1 VYTPVYTTVHRLRLS
16 RITARSG
23 PAPGP
28 RPPAPGPRPPTGSAA
43 TGGHQQEARI
53 AGRGGYA
60 LPVGNG
66 EAEAVGAED
75 GTAVGVGAALGAAG
89 LAEVGV
95 GEAEAAAHPLS
106 PLGTGTGVAGPAAD
120 AVGIAVGL
128 AVATGSGVAQ
138 DGLVGLA
145 EATGSGVPAGAVGR
159 AVGVPAGAEGAAD
172 AEAWWAA
179 FLLAWTAPVPAVAA
193 DAQPASSATPATVPS
208 AQAAVPR
215 VLGVVTFICSSS

>member
-1 VYTPVYTTVHRLRLS
+1 
-16 RITARSG
+16 
-23 PAPGP
+23 
-28 RPPAPGPRPPTGSAA
+28 
-43 TGGHQQEARI
+43 
-53 AGRGGYA
+53 
-60 LPVGNG
+60 VGNG

-75 GTAVGVGAALGAAG
+75 GTAVTVGAAPGAVG
-89 LAEVGV
+89 LAEGARSAEVGV
-95 GEAEAAAHPLS
+95 GVAVAAPQPLS
-106 PLGTGTGVAGPAAD
+106 LVGTGTGVAGPAAD

-145 EATGSGVPAGAVGR
+145 EATGSGVPTGAVGL

-172 AEAWWAA
+172 AVAWWAA